1 MQTRLKI
8 SIGGI
13 LILLSIFFGIV
24 ASEIIA
30 FLNTTTTSNTAL
42 PFTGAF
48 YMGFALVLGF
58 IGFYMISEN
67 IPGNS
72 N

>member
-1 MQTRLKI
+1 MQARLKI
-8 SIGGI
+8 SFGGI
-13 LILLSIFFGIV
+13 LILLSIYFGMV

-30 FLNTTTTSNTAL
+30 FLNTTTTSSTAL
-42 PFTGAF
+42 PYTSAF
-48 YMGFALVLGF
+48 FMGFAIVLGF

-67 IPGNS
+67 ISSNS